1 MYKKNT
7 LIIIACVLIL
17 EAILVVLLPSKIPRP
32 VRALVAAGNS
42 IAVAVLWL
50 MSRQKKS

>member
-7 LIIIACVLIL
+7 LILIASVLIL
-17 EAILVVLLPSKIPRP
+17 EAILVAVLPTKIPRAL
-32 VRALVAAGNS
+32 RAMIAAGNV